1 MKLYYLP
8 GACSLASHIVLEWIG
23 APYDTHRLSREELKS
38 EAYRRISPLG
48 AVPAL
53 EVDGWVLTQ
62 NAAILGFLADSFPAA
77 RLGGDGTPKG
87 RAQVNHWLA
96 FVNSDVHPA
105 FKPLF
110 GATAYL
116 ADEAAIGKT
125 RAHAKQVLR
134 GLFERVNAQLQGR
147 DWIAGTRSIA
157 DPYLFVTLRWAH
169 AAQIGLADLK
179 DLGRFFER
187 MHGDAAVVK
196 AIGEEETS

>member
-169 AAQIGLADLK
+169 AAQIGLADLQ

>member
-23 APYDTHRLSREELKS
+23 APYDTHRLSREEMKS

>member
-23 APYDTHRLSREELKS
+23 APYDTHRLSREEMKS

-147 DWIAGTRSIA
+147 DWIAGTCSIA

>member
-23 APYDTHRLSREELKS
+23 APYETHRVSRDELKS

-48 AVPAL
+48 SVPAL

-105 FKPLF
+105 FRPLF

-134 GLFERVNAQLQGR
+134 GLFERVNEQLRGR

-157 DPYLFVTLRWAH
+157 DAYLFVTLRWAH
-169 AAQIGLADLK
+169 AAAIGLADLQE
-179 DLGRFFER
+179 LGRFYER
-187 MHGDAAVVK
+187 MHGDASVVK
-196 AIGEEETS
+196 AIGAEETS